1 MAAGDISTYPLTADA
16 TVSDAALMLDV
27 RAEGILEGVH
37 VTLGKDALPGVVN
50 FQLSFSQTSNYGA
63 DDDNSVI
70 LTGRAALT
78 ENASIFCPF
87 ILGSGVKL
95 LAGERLYL
103 HTQSV
108 AGTAKVAAVLL
119 IADKATRPSPRR
131 R

>member
-1 MAAGDISTYPLTADA
+1 MAAGDVSTYPLTADA
-16 TVSDAALMLDV
+16 SGSDAALLLDV

-37 VTLGKDALPGVVN
+37 VTVSKTALPGLVDW
-50 FQLSFSQTSNYGA
+50 QLSFSQTSNYGA

-70 LTGRAALT
+70 VTGRTALT
-78 ENASIFCPF
+78 ENSSIFCPF
-87 ILGSGVKL
+87 ILGSGLKL

-103 HTQSV
+103 HTLCG
-108 AGTAKVAAVLL
+108 AGTAKVAAVML